1 MADLILVVN
10 AGSSSLKFRAY
21 NADEN
26 DGGGAPRLLVRGQI
40 EGLYT
45 EPHFSVSDAAGGHR
59 EENTWAPGTQLGH
72 DGAIAHIG
80 EFLRSH
86 GEGHRLVAAGHRVV
100 HGGVRFTAPT
110 LVTPEVIEQLA
121 ALVPLAPLHQPHNLA
136 PIRALAARR
145 PDLPQVACFDTAFHH
160 TAPEVA
166 QAFALPH
173 DITARGVRRY
183 GFHGLSY
190 EYIASRLPEV
200 APGAA
205 AGRTVVA
212 HLGNGASMCALL
224 GGRSIA
230 STMGFTAVDGL
241 VMGTRCGSV
250 DAGVILYL
258 MDELKMDTRAVEDL
272 IYKRSGLLGVSGI
285 SSDMRT
291 LLASDDPRA
300 RFAVELFTYR
310 IGREL
315 GSLAAALEGVDALVF
330 TGGIGERAGL
340 IRDRVCRHAG
350 WLGVELDPA
359 ANAADGPRIS
369 RDGSRVDAW
378 VIPTDEEGMIA
389 RHTLEA
395 LRGARP

>member
-1 MADLILVVN
+1 MADLILVLN

-21 NADEN
+21 KAD
-26 DGGGAPRLLVRGQI
+26 DGADTDPRLVVRGQM

-45 EPHFSVSDAAGGHR
+45 EPHFTAADAAGERR
-59 EENTWAPGTQLGH
+59 EEQRWPLGTRLGH

-80 EFLRSH
+80 DFLRSH

-110 LVTPEVIEQLA
+110 RVTPEVIDQLA
-121 ALVPLAPLHQPHNLA
+121 ARVPRAPRHHPHHRAPSRGLAQL
-136 PIRALAARR
+136 R

-160 TAPEVA
+160 TQPDVA
-166 QAFALPH
+166 AAFALPS
-173 DITARGVRRY
+173 DITSRGVRRY

-190 EYIASRLPEV
+190 EYIASRLPDV
-200 APGAA
+200 APAAA

-212 HLGNGASMCALL
+212 HLGNGASMCALRA
-224 GGRSIA
+224 GRSIA

-272 IYKRSGLLGVSGI
+272 IYRRSGLLGVSGI

-315 GSLAAALEGVDALVF
+315 GSLAAALEGIDALVF
-330 TGGIGERAGL
+330 TGGIGERAAFV
-340 IRDRVCRHAG
+340 RDRVCRQAA
-350 WLGVELDPA
+350 WLGMALAPA
-359 ANAADGPRIS
+359 ANQADGPRIS
-369 RDGSRVDAW
+369 MDDSPMSAW

-389 RHTLEA
+389 RHTAAL
-395 LRGARP
+395 LRGKS

>member
-1 MADLILVVN
+1 MADLILVLN
-10 AGSSSLKFRAY
+10 AGSSSLKFRGYAV
-21 NADEN
+21 DG
-26 DGGGAPRLLVRGQI
+26 DGGDPRLLVRGQI

-45 EPHFSVSDAAGGHR
+45 EPHFTVSNAAGDHR
-59 EENTWAPGTQLGH
+59 DENRWPPGTELGH
-72 DGAIAHIG
+72 DGAVGYIG
-80 EFLRSH
+80 DFLRSH
-86 GEGHRLVAAGHRVV
+86 REGHRLVAAGHRVV

-136 PIRALAARR
+136 PIRALAALR

-173 DITARGVRRY
+173 DISARGVRRY

-205 AGRTVVA
+205 LGRTVVA

-315 GSLAAALEGVDALVF
+315 GSLAAALEGLDALVF
-330 TGGIGERAGL
+330 TGGIGERAAL

-359 ANAADGPRIS
+359 ANDGDGPRIG

-395 LRGARP
+395 LRGAQP